1 MNGRRHNG
9 EKAYGGKV
17 RCIPP
22 PAPPASLRQELKSGD
37 VPKRHAAQKV
47 GGKFFCDKFGE
58 KIRDRKGDKNKVCFE
73 GGMIRHERTDVRF

>member
-1 MNGRRHNG
+1 M
-9 EKAYGGKV
+9 Y
-17 RCIPP
+17 PP

>member
-1 MNGRRHNG
+1 MGKRRM
-9 EKAYGGKV
+9 GGKV

-47 GGKFFCDKFGE
+47 RGKFFCDKFGE
-58 KIRDRKGDKNKVCFE
+58 KIRDMEGDKNKGWVEVE
-73 GGMIRHERTDVRF
+73 GRRGKGLGVKKGSEE